1 MVFLKDDGSLD
12 VDRINKLTLE
22 EYMDMMGN
30 LTQEQVREYLTK
42 LPVNESKEPM
52 KAVIVDYT
60 LDEELERGAVIA
72 EDLINNLKKKRMTN
86 ETIIDG
92 CRVFVENGEVK
103 TVLSD
108 EIQESGYIPL
118 ETAKQLSIA
127 MIKKVIEIE
136 RSEHDFSGDSDA
148 MLRKLKEQEARIIAE
163 DKKNAPKG
171 PIKLSPKIDV
181 EECLRN
187 GYITAEEYERT
198 HR

>member
-1 MVFLKDDGSLD
+1 MCKKD
-12 VDRINKLTLE
+12 KH
-22 EYMDMMGN
+22 
-30 LTQEQVREYLTK
+30 
-42 LPVNESKEPM
+42 
-52 KAVIVDYT
+52 
-60 LDEELERGAVIA
+60 
-72 EDLINNLKKKRMTN
+72 MTN

-136 RSEHDFSGDSDA
+136 RATQDFSGDSDA

-163 DKKNAPKG
+163 YTKNAPMG

>member
-1 MVFLKDDGSLD
+1 M
-12 VDRINKLTLE
+12 I
-22 EYMDMMGN
+22 
-30 LTQEQVREYLTK
+30 
-42 LPVNESKEPM
+42 
-52 KAVIVDYT
+52 
-60 LDEELERGAVIA
+60 
-72 EDLINNLKKKRMTN
+72 N

-118 ETAKQLSIA
+118 ETAKLLSIA

-136 RSEHDFSGDSDA
+136 RSEHDFSGDSDS
-148 MLRKLKEQEARIIAE
+148 MLRKLKEQEARIIAD

-181 EECLRN
+181 DECLRN
-187 GYITAEEYERT
+187 GGITADNYRKT
-198 HR
+198 HPIIKQ